1 MSDILDPQV
10 FDNNLNFCYQAG
22 YHDGAFSTEPPYRDK
37 LEAVREATIKH
48 DAELRR
54 LAAPLAPEVV
64 AVLEAIA
71 QLRDVMDDD
80 HTVVDMQ
87 LAEEDRDEAND
98 AWQAAGRPGL
108 PAKKDRR
115 KGGRFDEWLRSLE
128 PLRER
133 VRNYRERLTG
143 GPVS

>member
-1 MSDILDPQV
+1 MSDILDPQI

-22 YHDGAFSTEPPYRDK
+22 YHDGAFSTEPPYIDK
-37 LEAVREATIKH
+37 FEAVREAMIKH

-98 AWQAAGRPGL
+98 AWIAAGRPGL
-108 PAKKDRR
+108 PATPYPRR
-115 KGGRFDEWLRSLE
+115 SRAGR
-128 PLRER
+128 
-133 VRNYRERLTG
+133 
-143 GPVS
+143 